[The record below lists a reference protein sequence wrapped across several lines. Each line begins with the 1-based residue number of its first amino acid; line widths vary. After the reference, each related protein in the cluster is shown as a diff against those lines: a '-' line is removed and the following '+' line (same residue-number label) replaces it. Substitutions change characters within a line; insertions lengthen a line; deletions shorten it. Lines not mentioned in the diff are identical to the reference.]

1 MDKKFNVDLNNIN
14 LYELEDVISINRDV
28 DIGKHLPQDIIGKG
42 AEFTNIRVRENI
54 ELSNLWAKLN
64 SLMENLYIGSAEKL
78 GLSAYKKLID
88 DENIKGD
95 LEDQRKKIYALWNM
109 ARIWTHRTFEEWL
122 DLYLG
127 KGNYV
132 LSFDYDK
139 YGIEILVN
147 IKESLNL
154 ELDDFQK
161 KVRDIIPANLTQFIR
176 IKFIRDQKIFYGM
189 YGQKAKHYKVLP
201 NKVEDKE
208 FKHQL
213 FMGMATYH
221 KKIKRVAIMPEVWTL
236 NKDGM
241 FLEVED
247 GSGVRMKYDK

>member
-1 MDKKFNVDLNNIN
+1 MDKKFNVDINNIN
-14 LYELEDVISINRDV
+14 LHELEDVISINRDV
-28 DIGKHLPQDIIGKG
+28 DVGRHLPQNIIGKG
-42 AEFTNIRVRENI
+42 AEFTNIRFRENI
-54 ELSNLWAKLN
+54 ELSNLWEKLN
-64 SLMENLYIGSAEKL
+64 SLMENLYIGSAGKL

-95 LEDQRKKIYALWNM
+95 LEDQRKKIYAIWNM

-127 KGNYV
+127 KGNYI

-147 IKESLNL
+147 VKESLNL
-154 ELDDFQK
+154 ELNDFQK

-208 FKHQL
+208 FKNSI

-236 NKDGM
+236 DREGM